1 MKSAYEQLKEDEG
14 FSGKIYKDTTGKNTV
29 GYGRNLDDN
38 PLTRSEAS
46 YLLQND
52 LKKVRKQARQFPF
65 YDRMNSARK
74 NVILNMV
81 YNLGIRSFTGFRRMI
96 TALSTQDYELAAVEM
111 LDSKWAVQV
120 GERANRLAEIMKSG
134 E

>member
-1 MKSAYEQLKEDEG
+1 MKSAYEQLKDDEG
-14 FSGKIYKDTTGKNTV
+14 FSGKIYKDTAGKNTV

-38 PLTRSEAS
+38 PLTRAEAS

-52 LKKVRKQARQFPF
+52 LKKTRKQARQFPF

-96 TALSTQDYELAAVEM
+96 TALSVQDYETAAVEM
-111 LDSKWAVQV
+111 LDSKWAGQV
-120 GERANRLAEIMKSG
+120 GDRSKRLAEIMKNG